1 MDEKKVVG
9 RNVAI
14 ALGIICIILVAGIS
28 GIAVMLSNNIAQHN
42 DYVSNHSYAN
52 DKYSNLNASLY
63 AIDSQLDDLTSI
75 VHLENSTTV
84 YDVCQQIELPAN
96 FSTEPDIGEYGLSS
110 TPPFGEYAGIAYVEI
125 SSNRSDTYV
134 NVTYTAK
141 NVFPQFNYMVETDIG
156 TSGTLAF
163 PVLPADMINLRIAL
177 RGSGIAYANV
187 TITYRY

>member
-1 MDEKKVVG
+1 MNEKKVVG

-14 ALGIICIILVAGIS
+14 SLGIICIILVAGIS
-28 GIAVMLSNNIAQHN
+28 GIAVMLNNNIAQHN
-42 DYVSNHSYAN
+42 DYVLNHSYTN

-84 YDVCQQIELPAN
+84 YDVGQQIELPAN

-141 NVFPQFNYMVETDIG
+141 NVFPQFNYTVETDIG

-163 PVLPADMINLRIAL
+163 PVLPAEMINLRIAL